1 MKHFSLLPVFALGVA
16 AFAQEEVVFRS
27 DVALA
32 RVDVQVLDKE
42 GRAVTGLDAEDFL
55 LMEDGKQKP
64 IRNFSS
70 EDMPVDLLF
79 LIDVSGS
86 MRPHVETLASAS
98 QQALRVLGEQDRVA
112 IMVFDRRARVRMAF
126 RGVAGNASRE
136 FQRLLDQE
144 HFNGGTDI
152 TQALHESV
160 QYISKNG
167 RKEARRAIVILTDD
181 RTEFHSDVF
190 GVSRALLR
198 AGTVLS
204 ALIAPDAMAYR
215 NGRGGGGGGGYPPGR
230 APRRGGLSLPFPI
243 PGGGPMGGPYPGGG
257 GGGGGGYPP
266 AGRQM
271 NSAGTEEIA
280 RESGG
285 DSSSVYAPSALETT
299 LSRIRQRYS
308 LHYMMDGDQ
317 VAGRKLQVF
326 LSPQTRK
333 NHPECEVRYRR
344 VFLSDDGRAEQPYMI
359 TRGSAPAVA
368 ASSVPDAAA
377 APAAA
382 ASEPAASR
390 AKRRVSEGSGGGRG
404 PNPNVGAAPPNH

>member
-1 MKHFSLLPVFALGVA
+1 MKTICLFLPLALA
-16 AFAQEEVVFRS
+16 AAAAAQEEVVFRS

-32 RVDVQVLDKE
+32 RVDVQVMDNS
-42 GRAVTGLDAEDFL
+42 GRAITGLGIDDFV
-55 LMEDGKQKP
+55 LMENGKPKP

-112 IMVFDRRARVRMAF
+112 IMVFDRRTRTRMKF
-126 RGVAGNASRE
+126 RNVNDDVARE

-144 HFNGGTDI
+144 HFDGGTDI

-160 QYISKNG
+160 QYVSKNG

-181 RTEFHSDVF
+181 RTEFHADVF
-190 GVSRALLR
+190 GVSKALLR

-204 ALIAPDAMAYR
+204 ALIAPDAMSYR
-215 NGRGGGGGGGYPPGR
+215 NSRMPPSR
-230 APRRGGLSLPFPI
+230 MPRRGGLSLPFPV
-243 PGGGPMGGPYPGGG
+243 PGGPMGGPFP

-266 AGRQM
+266 AGSRA

-285 DSSSVYAPSALETT
+285 DSSSVYAPSALDTT

-308 LHYMMDGDQ
+308 MHYIMEDADNQ
-317 VAGRKLQVF
+317 AGRRLQVF
-326 LSPQTRK
+326 LTGEAKRRYAAA
-333 NHPECEVRYRR
+333 EVRYRR
-344 VFLSDDGRAEQPYMI
+344 VYLSEDARGDEPYMI

-368 ASSVPDAAA
+368 ASADARPAAVETA
-377 APAAA
+377 APA
-382 ASEPAASR
+382 PR
-390 AKRRVSEGSGGGRG
+390 TKRRVSEASSGTRG
-404 PNPNVGAAPPNH
+404 PNPNVGTPSPDDPRE

>member
-1 MKHFSLLPVFALGVA
+1 MKHLCLLLPIMLA
-16 AFAQEEVVFRS
+16 AQEPASEEVVFRS

-32 RVDVQVLDKE
+32 RVDVQVLDDA
-42 GRAVTGLDAEDFL
+42 GRAVTGLGMEDFV
-55 LMEDGKQKP
+55 LMENGEAKR

-86 MRPHVETLASAS
+86 MRPHVESLAAAS
-98 QQALRVLGEQDRVA
+98 QSALRILGEQDRVA
-112 IMVFDRRARVRMAF
+112 IVVFDRRTRTRMPF
-126 RGVAGNASRE
+126 RNMSPGVARE
-136 FQRLLDQE
+136 FDRLLDQE

-160 QYISKNG
+160 HYIEKNG

-215 NGRGGGGGGGYPPGR
+215 NSRRQPGRMPRGGIT
-230 APRRGGLSLPFPI
+230 LPFPI
-243 PGGGPMGGPYPGGG
+243 PGGPVGGN
-257 GGGGGGYPP
+257 YPP
-266 AGRQM
+266 AGRQA

-308 LHYMMDGDQ
+308 LHYLLEDANND
-317 VAGRKLQVF
+317 VGRRLQVF
-326 LSPQTRK
+326 LAPEARK
-333 NHPECEVRYRR
+333 RNGGAEVRYRR
-344 VFLSDDGRAEQPYMI
+344 VYMSDDSRAEQPYMI

-368 ASSVPDAAA
+368 ATQ
-377 APAAA
+377 PAATESA
-382 ASEPAASR
+382 PQPVPQT
-390 AKRRVSEGSGGGRG
+390 KRRISESSGGMRG
-404 PNPNVGAAPPNH
+404 PNPNVGRSQLAR